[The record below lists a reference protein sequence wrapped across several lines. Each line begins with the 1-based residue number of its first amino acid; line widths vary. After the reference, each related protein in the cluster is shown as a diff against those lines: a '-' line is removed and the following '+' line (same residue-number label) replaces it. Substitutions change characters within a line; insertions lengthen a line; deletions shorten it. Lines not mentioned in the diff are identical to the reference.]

1 MTTRSHHDNVEKQF
15 GSQASAYLT
24 SAVHASGRD
33 LQRLA
38 ERLADFPQAKVLDMG
53 CGAGHASFTA
63 AGQVAEVTAYDLSS
77 QMLEVVAAAAKE
89 KGFSN
94 IVTQQGYAET
104 LPFADA
110 SFDVVISRYSA
121 HHWHDVGQALREV
134 KRVLK
139 PGGVIIVMD
148 VMSPGHPVRD
158 VWLQTVEA
166 LRDTSHVRNYSSGE
180 WLTLA
185 TEAGLVVNQLLTDRL
200 PLEFSSWVARMR
212 TSEPLVE
219 AIRLYQQSASAEVK
233 AYFELQRTDRL
244 PAIPFCSKRIKRFN
258 LGNKKGTGEVG
269 AFLSNQR
276 YQDSGRSL
284 FFTNNVS

>member
-38 ERLADFPQAKVLDMG
+38 ERLADFPQAHVLDMG
-53 CGAGHASFTA
+53 CGAGHASFAA
-63 AGQVAEVTAYDLSS
+63 AGQVTQVVAYDLSS
-77 QMLEVVAAAAKE
+77 QMLEVVAQAASD
-89 KGFSN
+89 KGFVN
-94 IVTQQGYAET
+94 IATQQGYAES

-139 PGGVIIVMD
+139 PGGAVIIMD

-180 WLTLA
+180 WLA
-185 TEAGLVVNQLLTDRL
+185 MANEAGLVTNNLLTDRL
-200 PLEFSSWVARMR
+200 PLEFGSWVARMR
-212 TSEPLVE
+212 TPAPLVE
-219 AIRLYQQSASAEVK
+219 AIRLYQESASAEVK
-233 AYFELQRTDRL
+233 AYFALELDGSFTSDTIMFEAHK
-244 PAIPFCSKRIKRFN
+244 AI
-258 LGNKKGTGEVG
+258 
-269 AFLSNQR
+269 
-276 YQDSGRSL
+276 
-284 FFTNNVS
+284 